1 MAVVVVA
8 LPPVRTWIE
17 GDMSRHMLVQFPL
30 LCAAG
35 AVAVDWLRP
44 ATRRRLDAWNRL
56 GLTGLLLFTLTLAF
70 WMIPAA
76 LDQALLHPWTGA
88 AKYVSLVAAGF
99 ALRLS
104 LAVAPVPVQA
114 FFVGNTV
121 WMMATAGL
129 LYIEAPA
136 QVCLSY
142 LQPAQERAGSGL
154 VAIAVMLGLAW
165 CYRAI
170 GTPRPGC

>member
-1 MAVVVVA
+1 M
-8 LPPVRTWIE
+8 T
-17 GDMSRHMLVQFPL
+17 RHMLVQFPL

-35 AVAVDWLRP
+35 AAAVDWLRP
-44 ATRRRLDAWNRL
+44 ATRQRLDAWNRL
-56 GLTGLLLFTLTLAF
+56 GLTGLLLFALTLAF

-76 LDQALLHPWTGA
+76 LDQALLNPWAGA
-88 AKYVSLVAAGF
+88 AKYLSLAAAGF

-136 QVCLSY
+136 QICLSY

-154 VAIAVMLGLAW
+154 VAVAVMLGLAW